1 MQHKIAPISNDDYV
15 SAAVCFGFIAFL
27 LAHTY
32 IHTCSYSN
40 RDLTIHTSTQ
50 TRTRTFKHTRI
61 QTYVCVYTHMHSRNK
76 RRSTTTTNQNQHRPQ
91 LKCFVSGK
99 QQSSRSSSSIKQ
111 TCSCIYISSTVP
123 QKVHNNNHKHN
134 NNIAVNVGDVLLQS
148 ATNSLF
154 ALICFWQQ

>member
-40 RDLTIHTSTQ
+40 RDLTIHTCTQ

-99 QQSSRSSSSIKQ
+99 QQSSSIKQ